1 MLDGFTPEPS
11 GEETP
16 FEVMSGLRSHF
27 FYL

>member
-11 GEETP
+11 GERVP
-16 FEVMSGLRSHF
+16 FEVMSGLMSHF